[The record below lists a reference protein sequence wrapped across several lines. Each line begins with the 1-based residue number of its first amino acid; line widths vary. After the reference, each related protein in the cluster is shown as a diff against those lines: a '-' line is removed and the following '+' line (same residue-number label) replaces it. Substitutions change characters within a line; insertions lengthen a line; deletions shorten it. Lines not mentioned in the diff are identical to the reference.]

1 MAKAEISNKV
11 EEILRKYAID
21 AHQSEPYQ
29 QQQNPIERFVQD
41 VKRYAN
47 YVYDYSYD
55 YSGAPPESWVLIIH
69 YVTYIMNRTGREESF
84 QPGPGAPSPRRE
96 G

>member
-11 EEILRKYAID
+11 EEILRKYTID

-47 YVYDYSYD
+47 YVLMVPID
-55 YSGAPPESWVLIIH
+55 
-69 YVTYIMNRTGREESF
+69 M
-84 QPGPGAPSPRRE
+84 Q
-96 G
+96 